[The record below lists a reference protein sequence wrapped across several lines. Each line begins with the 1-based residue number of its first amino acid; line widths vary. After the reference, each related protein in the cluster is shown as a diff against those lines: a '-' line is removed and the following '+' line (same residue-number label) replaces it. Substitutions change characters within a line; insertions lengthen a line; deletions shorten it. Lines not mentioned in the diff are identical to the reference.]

1 MCECACMFVH
11 MYVESKVL
19 GCQFLEAVH
28 LVLLRVTQWDL
39 GPEVRLGWQ
48 TSHLQRSACVCA
60 LSMGITSLNHHICL
74 FTGC

>member
-1 MCECACMFVH
+1 MCEYASMFVH
-11 MYVESKVL
+11 MYVESRVL
-19 GCQFLEAVH
+19 GCQSLEAVH

-39 GPEVRLGWQ
+39 RPEVRLGWQ
-48 TSHLQRSACVCA
+48 TSHLQRSACVYA